1 LQAHTSQ
8 PSAPFLKPFSQYI
21 MHIGRLSQL
30 VGLGLV
36 LDLGDQLLVG
46 RPLGSV
52 RELPQAQMLQP
63 NESFA

>member
-1 LQAHTSQ
+1 
-8 PSAPFLKPFSQYI
+8 LKPFSQYI